1 MDGVTT
7 WLIRLGA
14 RLVVFAAV
22 FWLVSRKDPKVSFK
36 SRWVLPPVAL
46 VFAVLDTALYWALQ
60 HVLSVATLGVLTFA
74 IPLLANL
81 VLIAITARIFQTRAW
96 FRVQGVFATMWLALA
111 LTLAHGLLWVALDYL
126 PHHA

>member
-1 MDGVTT
+1 MDLTP

-22 FWLVSRKDPKVSFK
+22 FWLVARKDSKVSFK

-46 VFAVLDTALYWALQ
+46 VFALLDTALYWGLQ
-60 HVLSVATLGVLTFA
+60 HVLAVATLGVLTFA

-81 VLIAITARIFQTRAW
+81 VLIAITARIFQSRAW

-126 PHHA
+126 PNHV